1 MIDAAVSGLGES
13 VAASGGGEKAAV
25 ADEGVIGVAG
35 LLEIVEVE
43 ILEVVSFATWA
54 SAALGRKPDV
64 EVARGVEGG

>member
-1 MIDAAVSGLGES
+1 M
-13 VAASGGGEKAAV
+13 

-35 LLEIVEVE
+35 LREIVEVE
-43 ILEVVSFATWA
+43 ILEVVAFATWP